1 MDPYDQL
8 PGQDPVTVS
17 DRVTTPRTRRYLVI
31 AGVLAGGVTLGAM
44 FTPVGLASALQSGSG
59 SLAAQSDGSTPTTQA
74 GGSTS
79 GTDASGADSTDKPA
93 GAGKGDHH
101 GRGGHHGF
109 FGAADDLAAVLG
121 LSSEDLWSQVAEGKS
136 LGEIADAQGVSRD
149 TAVDTLTKGLADHLA
164 DEVAEGDLTQSE
176 ADTRLAEAKDAV
188 ASMIDKGW
196 GDWAGGWG
204 KGGGMADGWRMGGG
218 MGHDHGGLGLGRGAD
233 LQGLADSLGIDL
245 NQLRTDVMAGKTVA
259 EAAEAQGVSADDLKN
274 ALVTEATK
282 HIDQALADG
291 RIDQAKADELK
302 AGLDARIDDLINGK
316 AGDLGGHGGWGGG
329 GMGHGWGG
337 GPMGGGHHGD
347 GTSNGDNS
355 GGSGSGG
362 GDTQPSS
369 FQA

>member
-79 GTDASGADSTDKPA
+79 GTDATGADSTDKPA
-93 GAGKGDHH
+93 GAGKGDRH

-109 FGAADDLAAVLG
+109 WGGTDELATVLG
-121 LSSEDLWSQVAEGKS
+121 LSSEDLWSQLAEGKS

-149 TAVDTLTKGLADHLA
+149 TVTETLTKGLADHLA

-176 ADTRLAEAKDAV
+176 ADSRLAEAKDAV
-188 ASMIDKGW
+188 ASMIDEGWDDWAGSW
-196 GDWAGGWG
+196 GDWGHWADG
-204 KGGGMADGWRMGGG
+204 KG
-218 MGHDHGGLGLGRGAD
+218 HDPGGLGRGLGAD
-233 LQGLADSLGIDL
+233 VRGLADSLGLDL
-245 NQLRTDVMAGKTVA
+245 DQLRTDVKGGKTVA
-259 EAAEAQGVSADDLKN
+259 EAAAAQGASADDLKN
-274 ALVTEATK
+274 ALKTEATE
-282 HIDQALADG
+282 HIDEALADG

-302 AGLDARIDDLINGK
+302 AGLDGRIDDLINGK
-316 AGDLGGHGGWGGG
+316 ATDLGHGGWDGGG
-329 GMGHGWGG
+329 KGHGWGG
-337 GPMGGGHHGD
+337 WGDEHHGD
-347 GTSNGDNS
+347 GNGDGSNS
-355 GGSGSGG
+355 GDSGSGG
-362 GDTQPSS
+362 GETQQSS